1 MKRELRSAAVALAA
15 ASMLI
20 ATAAT
25 PALAQAAGGAP
36 ERVKI
41 RLGWQKV
48 PMIAANYLM
57 AEAAAKYGLDI
68 ELIHFNRYSDMR
80 VALEN
85 GSIDFGTVGPG
96 DLALSAD
103 SGRSNIVALA
113 GQAIG
118 ADLIAKKAGLGKL
131 SWEDVA
137 TKGFAFGSFGAGI
150 AWVKTVAT
158 LEEKGVGYGR
168 VNEIKIAGTIQD
180 VMQNLKIGKTQVTMN
195 VDPAIAQAV
204 QEGCAEYA
212 DELDINQSSL
222 GGQNSLFAANA
233 ALLKRPEIVRK
244 VLQNY
249 VDQTRRLQSEPGL
262 WSATYQAYTGIEKA
276 VAETSLQ
283 RIKLDLRFS
292 QAELGA
298 FARFLVDKGIARSES
313 LPAKV
318 SDSYVYGPLSDIT
331 GRPANDLGKAE

>member
-1 MKRELRSAAVALAA
+1 MKPEFWGAIALAA
-15 ASMLI
+15 ASMLVS
-20 ATAAT
+20 ATTGTAF
-25 PALAQAAGGAP
+25 AQAAAAP
-36 ERVKI
+36 AERVKI
-41 RLGWQKV
+41 KLGWQKV

-57 AEAAAKYGLDI
+57 ADAAAKYGLEI
-68 ELIHFNRYSDMR
+68 ELVHFNRYSDMR

-103 SGRSNIVALA
+103 SGRSNIIALA

-118 ADLIAKKAGLGKL
+118 ADLIAKRVGQGKL
-131 SWEDVA
+131 TWEDIA
-137 TKGFAFGSFGAGI
+137 TKGLAFGSFGAGI

-158 LEEKGVGYGR
+158 LEEKGVGYAR
-168 VNEIKIAGTIQD
+168 VNEVKIAGTIYD

-204 QEGCAEYA
+204 QEGYAEYA
-212 DELDINQSSL
+212 DELDINRSSL
-222 GGQNSLFAANA
+222 GGQNSLFAANTS
-233 ALLKRPEIVRK
+233 LLKRPELVRK

-249 VDQTRRLQSEPGL
+249 VDQTVRLQSEPGL
-262 WSATYQAYTGIEKA
+262 WSATYQAYAGIEKP
-276 VAETSLQ
+276 VADASLQ

-298 FARFLVDKGIARSES
+298 FARFLADKGIARNEN
-313 LPAKV
+313 LPNKV
-318 SDSYVYGPLSDIT
+318 SDRYVYEPLSEIT
-331 GRPANDLGKAE
+331 GRSAKDLGKAE